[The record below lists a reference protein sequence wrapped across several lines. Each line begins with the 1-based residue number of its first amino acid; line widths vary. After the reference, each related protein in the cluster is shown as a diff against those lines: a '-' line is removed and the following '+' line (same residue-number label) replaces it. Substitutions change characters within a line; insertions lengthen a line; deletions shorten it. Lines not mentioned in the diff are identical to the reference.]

1 MTGFPSEQGGVLIFF
16 CGLRYG
22 KQDDEKDEH
31 VFLCLDQLSG
41 YSNVMTGRHTFFI
54 AVSMSKHFNLIWAKK
69 GLKR

>member
-1 MTGFPSEQGGVLIFF
+1 MTGFPSEQGGGGGWAGVLIFF

-54 AVSMSKHFNLIWAKK
+54 AVSMSKHFNLI
-69 GLKR
+69 